1 MIKSTRQVEMVRYE
15 SAALKAFYD
24 KCKETGLDYYSGIAD
39 EISTDLMW
47 QCQDDVLKLIN
58 KGDFDIISIGRP
70 VEELIKEIEE
80 VVENYGLEDY
90 F

>member
-1 MIKSTRQVEMVRYE
+1 MIKSTRQVEMIRYE
-15 SAALKAFYD
+15 SKALKAFYD

-39 EISTDLMW
+39 EISNDLMW
-47 QCQDDVLKLIN
+47 QSQDDIIRLVD
-58 KGDFDIISIGRP
+58 KGDFDIIAIGRS

-80 VVENYGLEDY
+80 TVENYELEDY